1 LSFNINYYFNYYLII
16 TYLLMFKNAKN
27 IGNKLNKLNT
37 QIQLYYL
44 KTTNFCDGDNKRKIV
59 SNIIN
64 NMFDVFN

>member
-1 LSFNINYYFNYYLII
+1 
-16 TYLLMFKNAKN
+16 MFKNAKN